1 MRNLSILLVLPA
13 ALAYGQQG
21 QAPTQQPP
29 AQQPPAASPE
39 TPAQPPAAATVDET
53 ASPELVGQV
62 VNDLGVTPGQ
72 AQAAA
77 GTIFGLSKS
86 KLSSAD
92 FAKVASAV
100 PNMEGLLKAAPVPS
114 KQSAL
119 DVIAGQAGAASGL
132 GAVAGVA
139 STLTKLGLKPEQIAK
154 LAPTLVKAV
163 QTKGGAEIAQLL
175 ATSLK

>member
-1 MRNLSILLVLPA
+1 MRKVALLLVLPA
-13 ALAYGQQG
+13 SLAYAQQT
-21 QAPTQQPP
+21 QAPVQQPP
-29 AQQPPAASPE
+29 AQQPPAAGPDAPS
-39 TPAQPPAAATVDET
+39 QPPAAATVDQT

-62 VNDLGVTPGQ
+62 VNQLGISPVQ

-77 GTIFGLSKS
+77 ATVFGLSKS
-86 KLSSAD
+86 KLSAAD

-100 PNMEGLLKAAPVPS
+100 PNMDGLLKAAPIPS

-139 STLTKLGLKPEQIAK
+139 STLSKLGLKPEQIVK
-154 LAPTLVKAV
+154 LAPTLIKAV
-163 QTKGGAEIAQLL
+163 ESKGGAEVAQLL
-175 ATSLK
+175 AAALK